1 MIRTVIGYILSRF
14 GYVRVPEEVVQLASQ
29 IRLGLEQIDEAFQQ
43 AEWEGKQ
50 TATSRAVI
58 TP

>member
-1 MIRTVIGYILSRF
+1 MSETGKAAV
-14 GYVRVPEEVVQLASQ
+14 
-29 IRLGLEQIDEAFQQ
+29 FQQ